1 MTFLNPFVL
10 VGLAAA
16 AIPVL
21 IHLLNLRRLR
31 TVEFSS
37 LRFLKE
43 LQKTSLRRLKI
54 QQLLLLLLRTLLVI
68 LLVLAFS
75 RPALRGSFAGIMGS
89 RASSTIIIL
98 LDDSPSMGLR
108 NTEGGLFAQARDA
121 VHDILESAN
130 GDDAVFLIPLS
141 SLRERDFAPETS
153 TSVTTALNSL
163 SRMEVSQV
171 SVPLREGLPL
181 VRQILN
187 RSPHPNNELYFVSD
201 GQRTQIPISEIP
213 EDSTQSL
220 DPDIRCFLITLSA
233 PKGVNLGGGPVK
245 IRTQILTKDRPV
257 FLEATVRNPGETP
270 VENSIVSVYLDGSRV
285 AQQTVTIPPRG
296 STSVSFTLS
305 PKRRGILEARL
316 ELEDD
321 VLEIDNAYYFTI
333 AVPRLIRILL
343 IGRSEAATRF
353 AELALTLG
361 GDTTAA
367 GLFRVEREPDD
378 RLPFLD
384 LSGYDV
390 LLLCGVTEFTATIG
404 DRIGQFVRHGGGVVV
419 FPGPE
424 SNLASYNRA
433 LYPALDVPPARRT
446 QDPAPTPQRPAS
458 ESFLSFSRL
467 DMSHPVFE
475 EMFRKEGPQQK
486 GSPSV
491 ESPRIRTVFSPA
503 PGAAGHTII
512 GLSDGSSFLTEFRT
526 GSGKVLVFAVDAGLE
541 WSDFPLKGLFA
552 PLLHRAMLYLA
563 AAHGKA
569 DQFETGEG
577 IQATVR
583 LRPEES
589 RGTFFLRSPEG
600 REERLVPEFLTPSSM
615 LRISSLPALETGI
628 HTLVRR
634 TPGEGPAGGDEHLV
648 GAFPVNIREEESD
661 LRTVTGDDAATLW
674 QSLGVEAD
682 RARVLEPGDNVA
694 ETIKESRY
702 GLELWRYLLGAALL
716 LAMIEM
722 AISRERKND
731 NDPTA

>member
-220 DPDIRCFLITLSA
+220 DPDIRCFLITLDPDTDTHQRQASIS
-233 PKGVNLGGGPVK
+233 GGHGSK
-245 IRTQILTKDRPV
+245 SRRDTR
-257 FLEATVRNPGETP
+257 GE
-270 VENSIVSVYLDGSRV
+270 
-285 AQQTVTIPPRG
+285 
-296 STSVSFTLS
+296 
-305 PKRRGILEARL
+305 
-316 ELEDD
+316 
-321 VLEIDNAYYFTI
+321 
-333 AVPRLIRILL
+333 
-343 IGRSEAATRF
+343 
-353 AELALTLG
+353 
-361 GDTTAA
+361 
-367 GLFRVEREPDD
+367 
-378 RLPFLD
+378 
-384 LSGYDV
+384 
-390 LLLCGVTEFTATIG
+390 
-404 DRIGQFVRHGGGVVV
+404 
-419 FPGPE
+419 
-424 SNLASYNRA
+424 
-433 LYPALDVPPARRT
+433 
-446 QDPAPTPQRPAS
+446 
-458 ESFLSFSRL
+458 
-467 DMSHPVFE
+467 
-475 EMFRKEGPQQK
+475 
-486 GSPSV
+486 
-491 ESPRIRTVFSPA
+491 
-503 PGAAGHTII
+503 
-512 GLSDGSSFLTEFRT
+512 
-526 GSGKVLVFAVDAGLE
+526 
-541 WSDFPLKGLFA
+541 
-552 PLLHRAMLYLA
+552 LHR
-563 AAHGKA
+563 
-569 DQFETGEG
+569 
-577 IQATVR
+577 
-583 LRPEES
+583 
-589 RGTFFLRSPEG
+589 
-600 REERLVPEFLTPSSM
+600 ERLS
-615 LRISSLPALETGI
+615 
-628 HTLVRR
+628 
-634 TPGEGPAGGDEHLV
+634 
-648 GAFPVNIREEESD
+648 
-661 LRTVTGDDAATLW
+661 
-674 QSLGVEAD
+674 
-682 RARVLEPGDNVA
+682 
-694 ETIKESRY
+694 
-702 GLELWRYLLGAALL
+702 
-716 LAMIEM
+716 
-722 AISRERKND
+722 
-731 NDPTA
+731 